1 MFKIQIEENNEVTLA
16 GRFDASREE
25 EVKSVLNEVQE
36 SIILN
41 FQNLEYISSA
51 GLGVLLATQKRLNE
65 IGHQLKLINMNNHVR
80 DVFRYSG
87 LDMIFEIA

>member
-25 EVKSVLNEVQE
+25 EVKTVLNEVQD
-36 SIILN
+36 SIVLN
-41 FQNLEYISSA
+41 FQELEYISSA
-51 GLGVLLATQKRLNE
+51 GLGVLLATQKRLSE
-65 IGHQLKLINMNNHVR
+65 IGHQLRLINMNSHVR

-87 LDMIFEIA
+87 LDMIFEIE

>member
-36 SIILN
+36 SITLN
-41 FQNLEYISSA
+41 FQDLEYISSA
-51 GLGVLLATQKRLNE
+51 GLGVLLATQKRLRE

-87 LDMIFEIA
+87 LDMIFEIE